1 MGLLDQA
8 LRASG
13 GLDRW
18 RQMRRFT
25 AHMSIRGALC
35 AERCGGLELPEFVIE
50 GDTREPALEI
60 IGFTAL
66 DLRAQYRPDWTTLE
80 RADGQR
86 LAERR
91 APWDETTRELRSP
104 NWDRLHLAHFCG
116 GLIWNY
122 LTIPFILAEPAF
134 QCEELIPV
142 KVRGQNWRRLRARFP
157 IHRTTHAREQTLHFD
172 RHSLLRRL
180 DCCAMHTDGEQ
191 IAQMFSGHQRYSGI
205 LVPTISRLLTIDSRG
220 VVVNKPPLLDVEIFE
235 AQFA

>member
-8 LRASG
+8 LRANG
-13 GLDRW
+13 GLDLW

-25 AHMSIRGALC
+25 AHMSIRGALR
-35 AERCGGLELPEFVIE
+35 AERCGGLELPEFVVE

-66 DLRAQYRPDWTTLE
+66 DLTARYRPDWTALE

-91 APWDETTRELRSP
+91 APWEETTRELRSP
-104 NWDRLHLAHFCG
+104 IWDRLHLAHFCG

-122 LTIPFILAEPAF
+122 LTIPFILSETAF
-134 QCEELIPV
+134 QCEEVIPM
-142 KVRGQNWRRLRARFP
+142 KVHGQNWRRLRAIFP
-157 IHRTTHAREQTLHFD
+157 IRRTTHAREQTLYFD
-172 RHSLLRRL
+172 RQAMLRRV
-180 DCCAMHTDGEQ
+180 DCWAAHSDGEQ
-191 IAQMFSGHQRYSGI
+191 IAQVFSGHQRYSGI
-205 LVPTISRLLTIDSRG
+205 LIPTISRLLTIDTRG
-220 VVVNKPPLLDVEIFE
+220 VFVDKPPLLDLEIFE